1 MRVSAQVKSN
11 ALEARAFLDHEADGV
26 NGFLIQASVAMQD
39 PCAHARVSMTRP
51 QVTTERRHAVAL

>member
-11 ALEARAFLDHEADGV
+11 ALEARAFLDHDADGV

-39 PCAHARVSMTRP
+39 PSPRRGSAWRARM
-51 QVTTERRHAVAL
+51 